1 MKSKI
6 TIEYH
11 DGSVAQHQ
19 LIPGDYA
26 RWEKET
32 GKSMRSAD
40 QIGLWDFLFLAY
52 QAHRRSKPNNVQPFE
67 IWMDTVKDLDAEEP
81 NPKATA
87 PEASTDS

>member
-1 MKSKI
+1 MKSQI
-6 TIEYH
+6 TIKYN

-40 QIGLWDFLFLAY
+40 DIGLWDFLFLAY
-52 QAHRRSKPNNVQPFE
+52 QAYKRSNPSNLIPFE
-67 IWMDTVKDLDAEEP
+67 IWMDKVADLDSDEP
-81 NPKATA
+81 NPKAIR
-87 PEASTDS
+87 PEA